1 MESRAA
7 GQESLISTAL
17 IIHKVQDMDLRKS
30 LQPLVIHHKKAQ
42 KRSSYLYQ
50 DCFFYGY
57 KACQKIVCNLSDCSD
72 YLKLEIKLFKFP
84 IFSQTNAALF
94 CSNSL
99 LSFFLTQPKA
109 PQLREQEQGG
119 GKAIYYKNL

>member
-1 MESRAA
+1 MESRAS

-30 LQPLVIHHKKAQ
+30 VQPLVDIPQESQKKGHLTCIKTA
-42 KRSSYLYQ
+42 
-50 DCFFYGY
+50 FFNGY
-57 KACQKIVCNLSDCSD
+57 KACQKIECNLPDCSD

-84 IFSQTNAALF
+84 ILSQTNAALF
-94 CSNSL
+94 CSNRL

-109 PQLREQEQGG
+109 PLFEGTGVRG
-119 GKAIYYKNL
+119 GKSHVL